1 MKKKFL
7 LRRAFWQGY
16 SKRVMK
22 ELGYSISEE
31 EEFVKSLFGSIAGR
45 AKEKSLVVFGQ
56 LIFLL
61 VFTSTAGLGYVFKAL
76 SSYFNFK
83 PRDSTRLTQRGK

>member
-1 MKKKFL
+1 MRFL
-7 LRRAFWQGY
+7 LRRAFWQGD

-31 EEFVKSLFGSIAGR
+31 EKFVKSLFGSIAER
-45 AKEKSLVVFGQ
+45 VKAKSLVAFGQ

-61 VFTSTAGLGYVFKAL
+61 VFTFTVGLGYVFKAL
-76 SSYFNFK
+76 SSYFK
-83 PRDSTRLTQRGK
+83 LE